1 MRLTKSISITR
12 LTLIVSGFITATCN
26 YKFFV
31 EAIIIY
37 PFQENPLFVISLLFW
52 LFSFLSVV
60 LLLVCYRFNTKFI
73 LIALL
78 ICTSVISY
86 FTDNYGV
93 VFDDNMI
100 DNIFV
105 TNLNESLDLLSLK
118 LLFYFIFL
126 GFIPAIIVYKAE
138 ITYKTLNQQLW
149 LKIKAI
155 TLLLILF
162 VGVTLVFSKS
172 YASLLRE
179 HKQLRLYINPSYY
192 VYALGK
198 HINSQFK
205 TISTPFNKIGED
217 AFVSRHNNANKL
229 IIVVAGETARAD
241 RFALN
246 GYERATNPLLSKQR
260 VINFSQMYSCGTDT
274 ALSIPCMF
282 SNLTREDYSHEIGKN
297 TSNLLDILSYADIK
311 VLWRDNNSSSKGVAD
326 RVEFED
332 FRSADRNMVCDIEC
346 RDEGMLYDL
355 QDYIDNNKGKDIVV
369 VLHTMGSHGP
379 SYYRRYPKSFEIF
392 SPVCK
397 TNQLN
402 DCTDEQITNSYD
414 NTIVYTDYFL
424 NNTIEFLK
432 RNKGSFNTAM
442 YYISDHGESLGEG
455 GLYLHGM
462 PYFFA
467 PKEQTHV
474 ASMIWLDDNFSKE
487 VKIDE
492 LKDIAKDKLSHDS
505 LFHIILGLMD
515 VKTSLY
521 KKELDFIPYV
531 E

>member
-31 EAIIIY
+31 EAITIY

-162 VGVTLVFSKS
+162 AGVTLVFSKS

-217 AFVSRHNNANKL
+217 AFVSRHNNASKL

-282 SNLTREDYSHEIGKN
+282 SNLTREVSKLFPI
-297 TSNLLDILSYADIK
+297 LL
-311 VLWRDNNSSSKGVAD
+311 
-326 RVEFED
+326 
-332 FRSADRNMVCDIEC
+332 
-346 RDEGMLYDL
+346 
-355 QDYIDNNKGKDIVV
+355 
-369 VLHTMGSHGP
+369 
-379 SYYRRYPKSFEIF
+379 
-392 SPVCK
+392 
-397 TNQLN
+397 
-402 DCTDEQITNSYD
+402 
-414 NTIVYTDYFL
+414 
-424 NNTIEFLK
+424 
-432 RNKGSFNTAM
+432 
-442 YYISDHGESLGEG
+442 
-455 GLYLHGM
+455 
-462 PYFFA
+462 
-467 PKEQTHV
+467 
-474 ASMIWLDDNFSKE
+474 
-487 VKIDE
+487 
-492 LKDIAKDKLSHDS
+492 
-505 LFHIILGLMD
+505 
-515 VKTSLY
+515 
-521 KKELDFIPYV
+521 
-531 E
+531 